1 MKWINKISQ
10 IRIAFIVTAI
20 IIAVASLFISQ
31 TLTNEL
37 NRQEKL
43 RMEVWAEAMR
53 TLNNA
58 DTHADLSLV
67 LKVLNENTTIPVV
80 VTDNNNNVT
89 DFRNININ
97 AKNINDSIN
106 YVKGIAKKLKAEHK
120 FIRINLSKAGK
131 DFICVCYDESVILKR
146 LTIYPY
152 IQLAVVILFL
162 TIAIFALLASKKAE
176 QNRIWAGLSKETA
189 HQLGTPISALM
200 AWMDILKENYPNDE
214 LLPEMNKDVER
225 LQRIAERFSKIGS
238 SPELK
243 EESLNKLINQTVTYM
258 DKRTSK
264 HIEIKTFMP
273 NYDVNVNICFQLF
286 QWVIENLCKNAV
298 DAMGG
303 ENGLIT
309 IKIDDYK
316 KYIAI
321 EISDTGK
328 GIKKRDIYN
337 VFRPGFTTKK
347 RGWGL
352 GLSLAK
358 RIIEQYH
365 NGNIYV
371 KKSEIGKGTTFRIE
385 LYR

>member
-162 TIAIFALLASKKAE
+162 NIAIFALLASKKAE

-225 LQRIAERFSKIGS
+225 LQLIAERFSKIGS

>member
-225 LQRIAERFSKIGS
+225 LQLIAERFSKIGS

-273 NYDVNVNICFQLF
+273 NYDVNVNICFQPVSYTHLT
-286 QWVIENLCKNAV
+286 L
-298 DAMGG
+298 
-303 ENGLIT
+303 
-309 IKIDDYK
+309 
-316 KYIAI
+316 
-321 EISDTGK
+321 
-328 GIKKRDIYN
+328 
-337 VFRPGFTTKK
+337 PTTP
-347 RGWGL
+347 
-352 GLSLAK
+352 
-358 RIIEQYH
+358 
-365 NGNIYV
+365 YV
-371 KKSEIGKGTTFRIE
+371 
-385 LYR
+385 

>member
-106 YVKGIAKKLKAEHK
+106 YVKGIAKKLKTEHK

-162 TIAIFALLASKKAE
+162 TIAIFALLASC
-176 QNRIWAGLSKETA
+176 
-189 HQLGTPISALM
+189 
-200 AWMDILKENYPNDE
+200 
-214 LLPEMNKDVER
+214 LLYT
-225 LQRIAERFSKIGS
+225 
-238 SPELK
+238 SP
-243 EESLNKLINQTVTYM
+243 S
-258 DKRTSK
+258 
-264 HIEIKTFMP
+264 P
-273 NYDVNVNICFQLF
+273 
-286 QWVIENLCKNAV
+286 
-298 DAMGG
+298 
-303 ENGLIT
+303 
-309 IKIDDYK
+309 
-316 KYIAI
+316 
-321 EISDTGK
+321 
-328 GIKKRDIYN
+328 RD
-337 VFRPGFTTKK
+337 
-347 RGWGL
+347 
-352 GLSLAK
+352 S
-358 RIIEQYH
+358 
-365 NGNIYV
+365 
-371 KKSEIGKGTTFRIE
+371 
-385 LYR
+385 

>member
-106 YVKGIAKKLKAEHK
+106 YVKGIAKKLKTEHK

-225 LQRIAERFSKIGS
+225 LQLIAERFSKIGS

>member
-10 IRIAFIVTAI
+10 IRIAFIGTAI

-225 LQRIAERFSKIGS
+225 LQLIAERFSKIGS

>member
-225 LQRIAERFSKIGS
+225 LQLIAERFSKIGS